1 VFVKNLNFK
10 TTDESLKQHFS
21 AKLKSGSL
29 KSATVWIIGHALI
42 MDMTYEVHLAA
53 HCFIYFLCLSLGE
66 EAC

>member
-1 VFVKNLNFK
+1 MFVKNLNFK

-29 KSATVWIIGHALI
+29 KSATVWIIGR
-42 MDMTYEVHLAA
+42 DMTYEVHLAA